1 MDALVGL
8 VGELTYYEYCIQN
21 DSFKEGNLRI
31 WSNFSGHKLSKL
43 PMKELIMQK
52 GLFPYMQQAENLK
65 ESPVMLIIWAGCI
78 LILYATGNTL
88 DSRDL
93 TKD

>member
-1 MDALVGL
+1 
-8 VGELTYYEYCIQN
+8 
-21 DSFKEGNLRI
+21 
-31 WSNFSGHKLSKL
+31 
-43 PMKELIMQK
+43 MKELIMQK

-65 ESPVMLIIWAGCI
+65 ESPVRLIIWAGCI